1 MPRGHLYEKT
11 VTEAT
16 CETMGYTTYV
26 CSVCEHSYVGAITP
40 PLGHDYENV
49 VVAPT
54 CTKEGYT
61 EHTCARCG
69 DSYRDG
75 YTDALGHQYEAIDG
89 GDLRNHGLYHL
100 CLCGL

>member
-1 MPRGHLYEKT
+1 MWAQSHRLW
-11 VTEAT
+11 
-16 CETMGYTTYV
+16 
-26 CSVCEHSYVGAITP
+26 
-40 PLGHDYENV
+40 GHDYENV

-75 YTDALGHQYEAIDG
+75 YTDALGHQYEAIG
-89 GDLRNHGLYHL
+89 TEATCETMGYTTYVCAACEHSYRGS
-100 CLCGL
+100 GSASGPPV